1 MPPKGKKRK
10 VAVTAEEQQFYDN
23 LEVLMYKY
31 RAEDDDDEA
40 GMFGEETVRV
50 QVDAIAEMCTELD
63 IQWDPAV
70 LAVLEPSQRT
80 VDFSALKL
88 IFKTLQVKKWSKP
101 RAHTHLNYFVGC
113 EGPRG
118 RHSVPLQYLFQ
129 PGHWN
134 NYTVFACHCAQALEH
149 PRIVRKAEPFV
160 CLCPPTVILK
170 SCTQ

>member
-1 MPPKGKKRK
+1 
-10 VAVTAEEQQFYDN
+10 
-23 LEVLMYKY
+23 MYKY

-101 RAHTHLNYFVGC
+101 RAHT
-113 EGPRG
+113 
-118 RHSVPLQYLFQ
+118 Q
-129 PGHWN
+129 
-134 NYTVFACHCAQALEH
+134 T
-149 PRIVRKAEPFV
+149 
-160 CLCPPTVILK
+160 
-170 SCTQ
+170 